1 MKCIPFNEVPESVRH
16 KVSTVRISLS
26 TKPEHTFFVSIM
38 MRLNLNFTNEVPTA
52 ATDGLNIYFNPDFV
66 ESLTL
71 PECAFTFMHETM
83 HVVLKHM
90 NRRGSRD
97 PKLWNIAADYV
108 INNELDLKKFKVIKG
123 TCLDH
128 QYDGLS
134 TDAIYARLKQKQDN
148 GEDVGD
154 PTFDDLGLPPNE
166 QPPETNSDTSPNQAI
181 DGKGQVDGDAIE
193 NNVQDAID
201 AAIIHAQQGDGKA
214 YGSIPQ
220 DILRDFNER
229 KKPVIDWK
237 KQLASFMFSLGKN
250 GSSYK
255 KPSRRGTALGIT
267 LPGKLGKGLGRIDF
281 AIDTSGSVS
290 EDMFNQ
296 FIGEI
301 SYIFERMQP
310 KQIGIMQ
317 FDHELKS
324 HDCIDKPS
332 KFKEIKFT
340 GGGGTYVEPVIQEFM
355 TNSKSK
361 ALVVLTD
368 GYFNTNL
375 TNPNKPVIWAIYDN
389 KGWVPP
395 FGSAVHFNMQDLNR
409 NRS

>member
-1 MKCIPFNEVPESVRH
+1 MKCIPFEDVPESVRH
-16 KVSTVRISLS
+16 KVSTTRISLA
-26 TKPEHTFFVSIM
+26 TKPQHTFFVSIM
-38 MRLNLNFTNEVPTA
+38 MRLNLNFSNDISTA
-52 ATDGLNIYFNPDFV
+52 CTDGLNIYFNPEFIYG
-66 ESLTL
+66 LTL
-71 PECAFTFMHETM
+71 PQCAFVFMHETM
-83 HVVLKHM
+83 HVVQKHIY
-90 NRRGSRD
+90 RRGSRD

-108 INNELDLKKFKVIKG
+108 INNELDNQGFKLIDNV
-123 TCLDH
+123 CLDH

-134 TDAIYARLKQKQDN
+134 TDAIYARIKNKEDN
-148 GEDVGD
+148 GENVGN
-154 PTFDDLGLPPNE
+154 PSFDDLGLPANE
-166 QPPETNSDTSPNQAI
+166 EAPETNSDSSPNQVANSAGNI
-181 DGKGQVDGDAIE
+181 EAIE
-193 NNVQDAID
+193 DLVQDAID
-201 AAIIHAQQGDGKA
+201 AAIVQAQQGDSKSH
-214 YGSIPQ
+214 GSIPQ
-220 DILRDFNER
+220 DILRDYNER
-229 KKPVIDWK
+229 KKPAIDWK
-237 KQLASFMFSLGKN
+237 KQLASFMFSTGKQ
-250 GSSYK
+250 GRSYK
-255 KPSRRGTALGIT
+255 KPSRRGLPLGIT

-324 HDCIDKPS
+324 HDCINRPS

-368 GYFNTNL
+368 GYFCTSI
-375 TNPNKPVIWAIYDN
+375 TDPKKPVIWAIYDN

-395 FGSAVHFNMQDLNR
+395 FGVAVHFNMADLNKHK
-409 NRS
+409 S